1 MGATYYFNLDVSG
14 GDKSGDSEANA
25 FDGSTTVT
33 LPDGSSN
40 SCRLN
45 NVVAALQSGD
55 TLWVKKST
63 SDITFHA
70 SNTTTSANDGP
81 TNFVDGGTSYGK
93 TEVYGYGGSTGDGI
107 RATVN
112 LGGKTWHWK
121 EVLVVLKLNFM
132 EHIIIR
138 ELSKRMI
145 MLLFRTVESNTLPLL
160 LKVT

>member
-1 MGATYYFNLDVSG
+1 
-14 GDKSGDSEANA
+14 
-25 FDGSTTVT
+25 
-33 LPDGSSN
+33 
-40 SCRLN
+40 
-45 NVVAALQSGD
+45 
-55 TLWVKKST
+55 
-63 SDITFHA
+63 FHA

-121 EVLVVLKLNFM
+121 RSFGCLKNFNFYG
-132 EHIIIR
+132 HIIIR